1 MESSRSK
8 SDRVA
13 WTYLSQE
20 KYNPRTVRAG
30 RASNRQG
37 EQTFYSACSPR
48 ISYPANK
55 SETLN
60 QSAYRSPFLS
70 ISTAYRSFP
79 RKRSQHFKR
88 ENKRSQ
94 GRQWITACAT
104 YFRYHVSSPLRSI
117 DFRFERKPRPASWW
131 HRERETLCINQQAMG
146 VIVEFVVKLEGPGW
160 RYKALNAKTRSN
172 RSNPTEKRIFKRIK
186 EKGAKGRRNRWVH
199 VAIVTCNKA
208 IAKD

>member
-1 MESSRSK
+1 MRFKIPNCLDRLGSCLRLIVSTPWSIFTQTISVLVRNGELAMGTGNGASLMESSRSK

-37 EQTFYSACSPR
+37 EQTFYSARSPR

-117 DFRFERKPRPASWW
+117 DFRFERKPRPASW
-131 HRERETLCINQQAMG
+131 
-146 VIVEFVVKLEGPGW
+146 
-160 RYKALNAKTRSN
+160 
-172 RSNPTEKRIFKRIK
+172 
-186 EKGAKGRRNRWVH
+186 
-199 VAIVTCNKA
+199 
-208 IAKD
+208 